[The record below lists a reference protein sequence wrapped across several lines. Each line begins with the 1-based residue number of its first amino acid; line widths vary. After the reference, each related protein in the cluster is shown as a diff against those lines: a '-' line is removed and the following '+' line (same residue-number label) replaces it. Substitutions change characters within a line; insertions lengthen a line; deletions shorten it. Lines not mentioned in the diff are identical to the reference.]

1 MIMGAG
7 EAGSYFKKSGLKTW
21 RKLCKISA
29 LHLRDFLCR
38 NWKLFL
44 PRSPLRALAPGKEQK
59 AERDHFKWLKRTKWW
74 KGCRKG
80 ESPGKPGGWWSAAGT
95 STTASDRRPSA
106 RQPSWDWEIQFPSWC
121 FSKAPGV
128 HITRYVVAW
137 HRWHIVTR
145 WTRPVQMQCQ

>member
-1 MIMGAG
+1 MWQVLI
-7 EAGSYFKKSGLKTW
+7 FKKVG
-21 RKLCKISA
+21 
-29 LHLRDFLCR
+29 
-38 NWKLFL
+38 WKLGENCA
-44 PRSPLRALAPGKEQK
+44 RSARCIFETFCAGTENSFYRGHPFGHWLQERSKRLREIISNDSKDEMMK
-59 AERDHFKWLKRTKWW
+59 TKSG
-74 KGCRKG
+74 GCRKG

-106 RQPSWDWEIQFPSWC
+106 QPPSWDWEIQFPSWC

-145 WTRPVQMQCQ
+145 WTRPVQMQC